1 MIKNK
6 NSQKSSTTQENKIE
20 MENQSNKNRI
30 ELKIMPPKF
39 QASKNLNSNLNK
51 NAPPNNFTKGTKVK
65 NLQKEENKGPHQ
77 ISLSAN
83 NKKIDH
89 IIKSSELPEKRE
101 GLNYSSIKKGSIR
114 VNKLNPNDTF
124 KKREG
129 EKKELQTK
137 LKYDDQLTRENEL
150 LKIIADL
157 KKKVADM
164 KKKEEEEKL
173 LKNLLP
179 LKK

>member
-1 MIKNK
+1 MIRNK
-6 NSQKSSTTQENKIE
+6 ISQKSSSTQENK
-20 MENQSNKNRI
+20 SNPNRI
-30 ELKIMPPKF
+30 ELKMVPPKI
-39 QASKNLNSNLNK
+39 QASKNLNSNLSK
-51 NAPPNNFTKGTKVK
+51 NAPPNNFTKGTKIK
-65 NLQKEENKGPHQ
+65 SLQKEENKGPHQ

-137 LKYDDQLTRENEL
+137 LKYDDQPTRENEL